1 MTRRLN
7 LLNASLI
14 VTGATLALAVATAA
28 FAQSSSARLTD
39 AQYIRAAA
47 CAAWEPA
54 VGQDRSLA
62 ERVAAEARGR
72 QAGVLTRAEAAADN
86 AARQARRVQGD
97 ALALQQLS
105 ARFAEQCSGLAD
117 AAPRAGLVSAAH

>member
-14 VTGATLALAVATAA
+14 VTGAALALAVATAA
-28 FAQSSSARLTD
+28 FAQSNGARLTD

-54 VGQDRSLA
+54 VAQDRALA
-62 ERVAAEARGR
+62 DRVAAEHRGR
-72 QAGVLTRAEAAADN
+72 QAAVVTRAEAAADN
-86 AARQARRVQGD
+86 AARQARRAQGD
-97 ALALQQLS
+97 ALALQQLA

-117 AAPRAGLVSAAH
+117 ASPRAGLVSAAH